1 MTARAD
7 SPSTESRST
16 DSSSTDSRSDA
27 ELISAV
33 RAGSPDAYAYLYE
46 RHHAAAVGLARRFAR
61 NTSDAE
67 DLAAEA
73 FANVLAALHGGS
85 GPEEFFRA
93 YLFTCIARLA
103 ARGNL
108 KANRENPSDQM
119 ERYEGEQPYED
130 PILSGFETDAV
141 ARAFRTLPERW
152 QAVLWYTEVDSLQP
166 AAIAPVLGLS
176 PNAVSA
182 LALRAREGLR
192 QAYLQAHVAS
202 ETVSKECE
210 AYADKLGAYARNG
223 LSQRKAEKIRAHLDG
238 CARCSA
244 ALLQLEDVGFAMR
257 VVIFP
262 LVTALPFTAPAAGK
276 AVAGGLAVGGGEEA
290 RRGFGKLDRR
300 YAVMGG
306 LALAVAVAGG
316 AAFASLGTQTTALPP
331 AQAAA
336 PGQALGGVGGAGSAT
351 SQSAGQ
357 STPKQS
363 AFATPGEQTPSGEQ
377 QSAANAAPGPDLPP
391 AGAAGVPVPGAAAPS
406 SSVLGTAT
414 SGTATSG
421 TATSGTAS
429 SGTAS
434 GTAPAAPS
442 SSPPQTATSAPTV
455 NALYSLS
462 ASSNGANSVQFKA
475 TPANSPAQ
483 STLIVVTVNYKS
495 TVLAPSASSGWNCD
509 APLVALGDAS
519 ITCTAAFTGGA
530 QIPPLTLTW
539 TAGAPA
545 SISGTGVLRQGGTS
559 VSNAASF

>member
-7 SPSTESRST
+7 SVSSDLPSTDLSNT
-16 DSSSTDSRSDA
+16 TTLSDA

-33 RAGSPDAYAYLYE
+33 RAGSPDAYGHLYA
-46 RHHAAAVGLARRFAR
+46 RHHTAAVRLARRYAR

-73 FANVLAALHGGS
+73 FANVLATLHGGA

-108 KANRENPSDQM
+108 KANRENPSGEM
-119 ERYEGEQPYED
+119 ERYEGEQPYDD
-130 PILSGFETDAV
+130 PVLSGFETDAV
-141 ARAFRTLPERW
+141 TRAFRTLPERW
-152 QAVLWYTEVDSLQP
+152 QAVLWYTEVDGLQP
-166 AAIAPVLGLS
+166 AAIAPMLGLS

-202 ETVSKECE
+202 EAVSKECE
-210 AYADKLGAYARNG
+210 AYADKLGAYARDG
-223 LSQRKAEKIRAHLDG
+223 LSQRKAEKIREHLDG

-262 LVTALPFTAPAAGK
+262 LVTAIPFTAPAAGK
-276 AVAGGLAVGGGEEA
+276 AVAAGIAAGGGEA
-290 RRGFGKLDRR
+290 AGRGFGKLDRR

-316 AAFASLGTQTTALPP
+316 VAFASLGTQTTTLP
-331 AQAAA
+331 AAEAAA
-336 PGQALGGVGGAGSAT
+336 PGASLGVAGSASGQLT
-351 SQSAGQ
+351 PAQSTPAQSAAGQTAAGQ
-357 STPKQS
+357 SS
-363 AFATPGEQTPSGEQ
+363 EQTPSGEQ
-377 QSAANAAPGPDLPP
+377 QSAPNGVPAPDLAPAAVAGAPAPG
-391 AGAAGVPVPGAAAPS
+391 VAAPS
-406 SSVLGTAT
+406 SSSSSSAQGTT
-414 SGTATSG
+414 TT
-421 TATSGTAS
+421 
-429 SGTAS
+429 
-434 GTAPAAPS
+434 PAAPS

-455 NALYSLS
+455 NPLYSLS

-475 TPANSPAQ
+475 TPANSPAP
-483 STLIVVTVNYKS
+483 STQLVVTVKYKS
-495 TVLAPSASSGWNCD
+495 TLLAPSASSGWNCD

-519 ITCTAAFTGGA
+519 VTCTAAFTGGA
-530 QIPPLTLTW
+530 QIPPLTLSW
-539 TAGAPA
+539 TAGAPS
-545 SISGTGVLRQGGTS
+545 SISGTGVLRQGATS
-559 VSNAASF
+559 ASNVAVF